1 MGVRCYASHERDFLK
16 EKMLKLQNSF
26 EKKNIIGIGS
36 SSKVKC
42 NILIINNIY
51 TYYRFGK

>member
-1 MGVRCYASHERDFLK
+1 MGVRCYTSNEGDSTKDKMNKLK
-16 EKMLKLQNSF
+16 NSF
-26 EKKNIIGIGS
+26 EKKNLIGIGS